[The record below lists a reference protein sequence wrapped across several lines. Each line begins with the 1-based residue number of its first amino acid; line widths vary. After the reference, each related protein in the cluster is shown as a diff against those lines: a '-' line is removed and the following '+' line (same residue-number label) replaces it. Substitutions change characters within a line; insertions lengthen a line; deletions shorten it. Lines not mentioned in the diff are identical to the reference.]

1 MTEVRDNSDAE
12 WEEKIVKEVEERR
25 AKRSKTR
32 SQDLDR
38 ILLLKRRQLD
48 EDVNLACAGHQAR
61 YDSDVSKH
69 LQKLK
74 LEAYKAKESTPDL
87 KARIDQETTLLHQ
100 QVPRAQEMMDLMD
113 HLRAQ
118 VGLPK
123 AEFEARR
130 AMIFWVSRKPSKPGM
145 PSKPGHLLTKP
156 GHPLTKAGLPL
167 TKPKA
172 PLPKTPPWSRHL
184 IQESRL
190 RMAMARTTA
199 ATAKARVG
207 TPEATRA
214 ATNTDRGPTTML
226 ALPQEPIK
234 PKATSQ
240 ADNLA
245 GSRHGFRRGSS
256 QQASKPTLN
265 PKLQLQLQDPPFV
278 ISPFRRRLQARRRRA
293 VHPQLRLGLLR
304 QVPDMSL
311 VFYWN
316 RFYCVRQ
323 NPF

>member
-1 MTEVRDNSDAE
+1 
-12 WEEKIVKEVEERR
+12 
-25 AKRSKTR
+25 
-32 SQDLDR
+32 
-38 ILLLKRRQLD
+38 
-48 EDVNLACAGHQAR
+48 
-61 YDSDVSKH
+61 
-69 LQKLK
+69 
-74 LEAYKAKESTPDL
+74 
-87 KARIDQETTLLHQ
+87 
-100 QVPRAQEMMDLMD
+100 
-113 HLRAQ
+113 
-118 VGLPK
+118 
-123 AEFEARR
+123 
-130 AMIFWVSRKPSKPGM
+130 M
-145 PSKPGHLLTKP
+145 PSKPEHLLTKP

-172 PLPKTPPWSRHL
+172 PLP
-184 IQESRL
+184 QD
-190 RMAMARTTA
+190 TTMEHPREPAQDGDGQGDGQGHGGHGQGEGWYRA
-199 ATAKARVG
+199 ATN
-207 TPEATRA
+207 TTLT
-214 ATNTDRGPTTML
+214 TNTDRGPTTML

-256 QQASKPTLN
+256 PQASKPTLN

-278 ISPFRRRLQARRRRA
+278 ISPFRWRLQGGRRRA